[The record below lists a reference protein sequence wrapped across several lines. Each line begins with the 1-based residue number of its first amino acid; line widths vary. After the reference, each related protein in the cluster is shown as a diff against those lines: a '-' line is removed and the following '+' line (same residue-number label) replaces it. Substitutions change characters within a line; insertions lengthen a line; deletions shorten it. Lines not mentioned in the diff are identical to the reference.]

1 MTATTK
7 MKIVIIVLVGFVA
20 VASAA
25 PAEKSVSVGVAK
37 VDITPDYPVRMTGYA
52 VRKTE
57 ATNAAQHIWAKALA
71 IGDKEPALY
80 LTVDNCGVPGTL
92 VDDVARRLRGEGVL
106 PERITV
112 CSSHTH
118 SAPMVNGFAPNIFAT
133 NVPPEHQARLDRYT
147 KELADKLE
155 QVARAAL
162 KDRKPGHLAWSR
174 GEARFAAN
182 RRTAG
187 GPVDHAL
194 LVLRATDV
202 TGKIRAVVANYACHC
217 TTLGGE
223 FNEIHGDW
231 AGCAQES
238 LERDHPGAIA
248 LISIGCGA
256 DANPSP
262 RGKLEDARQNGET
275 LAAEVKNLL
284 GRTFVPLQGEPK
296 CQRKQFELPFG
307 KQFTREEWEER
318 AKQSGIVGFHARK
331 NLERLDRGE
340 KLPATLPYRISTWT
354 FGEDLAMVFLAGE
367 VVVDYSLRLKKELD
381 SSRLW
386 VTAYANDV
394 PCYIPSRRILQE
406 GGYEAESSLWY
417 YDRPAR
423 LAPEIED
430 LIIKTVHDLL
440 PKNFVADPRKAEFPP
455 PKSPAEALAAFRT
468 KADLAVELVAAEP
481 LVVDPVAIDWGAD
494 GRLWVVEMHDYPT
507 GMDGKFKPGGRVKV
521 LRNTNGKYDKATLFL
536 DHLPF
541 PTGIMAWKR
550 GALICAAP
558 DILYAED
565 TDGDGK
571 ADLVQTNLTG
581 FATHNYQA
589 RVNSLTWGLDGWVYG
604 ASGLFGGRIKS
615 LATGKEVD
623 LSGRDFRMKPDSGE
637 IEPVAGLSQQGR
649 VRDDWD
655 DWFGC
660 DNSTLVWHFPMPDH
674 YIRRN
679 PYVPAPE
686 PRVYPVKDADP
697 NRLFPASHT
706 LERFNDPSHVN
717 HTTSACGIEIYRDEL
732 LGLDY
737 YGNAFVCEPVHNLVH
752 RLVLEP
758 DGATFAARRAPDEQ
772 QSEFLAST
780 DNWFRPV
787 QVRTGP
793 DGALWIV
800 DMYRFVIEHPRW
812 IPPERL
818 AKLDVRAGADQGR
831 IYRVY
836 PRGKK
841 LRPIHDLTRMSTAEL
856 AASLDNPNGPVR
868 DLLHRELLSRQGVPL
883 ERISKIVTN
892 GTYPAARGQALWLLK
907 QQGRTEYAALTDKD
921 SGVRRQALKLTG
933 SLPKAVLSNG
943 SPFTERREQF
953 QLALSLGDQRNESAA
968 TILSSLIPEAKNDRW
983 LKAAI
988 LSSAVPHLVPL
999 LETLCHDNNA
1009 DPDLLEK
1016 LVTTAVRA
1024 NNRDAIDRALNA
1036 AVPRTGETATEQQF
1050 KLASV
1055 ILDAQ
1060 QATPSIDPARFQP
1073 VFLQARQAAPAGSS
1087 AAIPLLGRD
1096 RENLEPDVTL
1106 LVNLAAQHPAALQ
1119 RLRQIRDP
1127 LVARQVLGIWPT
1139 LSPALRQKFVDV
1151 LATREEWSTQ
1161 LRAAIEQKTVSVA
1174 EIPLATRQR
1183 LRLVAST
1190 GTDRAEVL
1198 AKYKGVSDLAP
1209 VPAQGSAIFE
1219 KNCATCHAFRST
1231 GHAVGPNLAEF
1242 AGKSVDDFLVA
1253 ILDPNAAIEPKFV
1266 AYEVEM
1272 KDGRSFGGIVR
1283 GETATS
1289 LTLVQPNGI
1298 EERLLRGE
1306 IKELRAS
1313 TLSLMPDG
1321 LEQAIAPQD
1330 MADLIAWLKQGAP
1343 APFGSASAEQT
1354 ARARE
1359 AFRKERSPMR
1369 IIRASEELDYPGWL
1383 GRLPLVHCR
1392 QTDGRSQVMWEASLA
1407 PKEAP
1412 VFRFPAALG
1421 FLSQPD
1427 GEFTLKIDDKAA
1439 VTFDVTLHD
1448 ESWQSTDGR
1457 VRMNYAV
1464 MENNSEDSNGIL
1476 TISLD
1481 PSLLSPGKPVKFEV
1495 VGSAANSQ
1503 RWFGL
1508 YRFEGVS
1515 QVAGSR

>member
-1 MTATTK
+1 
-7 MKIVIIVLVGFVA
+7 MKRAIVFLLGLVVA
-20 VASAA
+20 AAVAA

-37 VDITPDYPVRMTGYA
+37 IDITPDYPVRMTGYA

-80 LTVDNCGVPGTL
+80 ITVDNCGVQGTM
-92 VDDVARRLRGEGVL
+92 VDDLARRLRSEGVL

-118 SAPMVNGFAPNIFAT
+118 SAPMVNGFGVNIFAT

-147 KELADKLE
+147 KELADRLE
-155 QVARAAL
+155 QVSRAAL

-174 GEARFAAN
+174 GEVRFAAN
-182 RRTAG
+182 RRTTG

-194 LVLRATDV
+194 LVLRVTDES
-202 TGKIRAVVANYACHC
+202 GKVRAIVANYACHC

-284 GRTFVPLQGEPK
+284 GRTFVPLKGEPK

-318 AKQSGIVGFHARK
+318 AKKSDIVGFHARK

-354 FGEDLAMVFLAGE
+354 WGEDLAMVFLAGE

-430 LIIKTVHDLL
+430 LIVKTVHDLL
-440 PKNFVADPRKAEFPP
+440 PKSFVADPRKAEFPP

-468 KADLAVELVAAEP
+468 KANLEVELVAAEP
-481 LVVDPVAIDWGAD
+481 LIVDPVAIDWGAD
-494 GRLWVVEMHDYPT
+494 GRLWVVEMHDYPG

-521 LRNTNGKYDKATLFL
+521 LSNINGNYDKSTLFL

-571 ADLVQTNLTG
+571 ADLVQTNFTG

-604 ASGLFGGRIKS
+604 ASGLFGGKVKS
-615 LATGKEVD
+615 IATGKEVD

-649 VRDDWD
+649 VRNDWD

-660 DNSTLVWHFPMPDH
+660 DNSTLIWHFPMPD
-674 YIRRN
+674 YYVRRN
-679 PYVPAPE
+679 PYVPSPE

-717 HTTSACGIEIYRDEL
+717 HTTSACGIEIYRDAL
-732 LGLDY
+732 LGPDY

-752 RLVLEP
+752 RLCLEP
-758 DGATFAARRAPDEQ
+758 DGATFAARRPPDEQ
-772 QSEFLAST
+772 NSEFLASA

-818 AKLDVRAGADQGR
+818 AKLDARAGADKGR

-836 PRGKK
+836 PHGTK
-841 LRPIHDLTRMSTAEL
+841 LRPIQDVTRMTTAEL
-856 AASLDNPNGPVR
+856 AASFDNQNGPMR
-868 DLLHRELLSRQGVPL
+868 DLIHRELLSRKDPPL
-883 ERISKIVTN
+883 ETLSKIATN
-892 GTYPAARGQALWLLK
+892 GTYAPARGQALWLLK
-907 QQGRTEYAALTDKD
+907 QQGRIEYAALTDQH

-933 SLPKAVLSNG
+933 DLPKALLSG
-943 SPFTERREQF
+943 SSPFTEGSEQF
-953 QLALSLGDQRNESAA
+953 QLALSLGDQREDAA
-968 TILSSLIPEAKNDRW
+968 GILSSLLRAARNDRW

-988 LSSAVPHLVPL
+988 LSSALPHLVPL
-999 LETLCHDNNA
+999 LETVCKDSDT

-1024 NNRDAIDRALNA
+1024 NNRDAIDRALTA
-1036 AVPRTGETATEQQF
+1036 AIPRPGEKATEQQLR
-1050 KLASV
+1050 LAGV
-1055 ILDAQ
+1055 ILDAP
-1060 QATPSIDPARFQP
+1060 QATSSIDPARFQSMF
-1073 VFLQARQAAPAGSS
+1073 VQARQAATAASS

-1096 RENLEPDVTL
+1096 RENIQPDIAL
-1106 LVNLAAQHPAALQ
+1106 LVNLANQHPAALQ

-1127 LVARQVLGIWPT
+1127 FVAREALHNWST
-1139 LSPALRQKFVDV
+1139 LSPALRQKFVDL
-1151 LATREEWSTQ
+1151 LATREEWSKQ
-1161 LRAAIEQKTVSVA
+1161 LRTAVEQKTVSVS

-1183 LRLVAST
+1183 LRLVES
-1190 GTDRAEVL
+1190 GGPDRADVL

-1209 VPAQGSAIFE
+1209 VPSRGVATFE
-1219 KNCATCHAFRST
+1219 KNCATCHAFRSA

-1242 AGKSVDDFLVA
+1242 AGKSVDDFLLA
-1253 ILDPNAAIEPKFV
+1253 ILNPSAAIEPKFV

-1283 GETATS
+1283 GETATG
-1289 LTLVQPNGI
+1289 LTLVQPGGI
-1298 EERLLRGE
+1298 EEKLLRSE
-1306 IKELRAS
+1306 IKALRAS
-1313 TLSLMPDG
+1313 SLSLMPDG

-1330 MADLIAWLKQGAP
+1330 MADLIGWIKQGAP
-1343 APFGSASAEQT
+1343 APFGSASPEQAT
-1354 ARARE
+1354 RARN
-1359 AFRKERSPMR
+1359 AFRKEQSTLR
-1369 IIRASEELDYPGWL
+1369 IITASEQSDYPCWM
-1383 GRLPLVHCR
+1383 GRLPMAHCR
-1392 QTDGRSQVMWEASLA
+1392 QTDGRSHVVWESDAKS
-1407 PKEAP
+1407 E
-1412 VFRFPAALG
+1412 FHFPAALG
-1421 FLSQPD
+1421 FISQPD
-1427 GEFTLKIDDKAA
+1427 GDFTLKIDGES
-1439 VTFDVTLHD
+1439 VLSFDVTLHD
-1448 ESWQSTDGR
+1448 QTWQSSDGN
-1457 VRMNYAV
+1457 VLMTYSV
-1464 MENNSEDSNGIL
+1464 MENNSEDSNGVL
-1476 TISLD
+1476 TIKRFVRLG
-1481 PSLLSPGKPVKFEV
+1481 SPRKPVKFEV
-1495 VGSAANSQ
+1495 IGSAAHSQ

-1508 YRFEGVS
+1508 YRFEGVA
-1515 QVAGSR
+1515 QVAGGR